1 MEAMSIDL
9 LLDEKFRLYYDL
21 MMEQIDTEIE
31 SLKKIWL
38 IESEAI

>member
-1 MEAMSIDL
+1 MSIDL